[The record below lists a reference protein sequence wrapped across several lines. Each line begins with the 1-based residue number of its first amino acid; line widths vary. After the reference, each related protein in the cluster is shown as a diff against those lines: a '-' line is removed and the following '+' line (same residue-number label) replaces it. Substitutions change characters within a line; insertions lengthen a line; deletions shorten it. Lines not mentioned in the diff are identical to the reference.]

1 MGSVNKKQAQVP
13 ANEKL
18 VSVETTELKDRLNRL
33 YSRMRSST
41 STRRAELGHFDS
53 LWDLKELALLEHR
66 QTVEVPETWLAETE
80 EHDKLRA
87 KHGH

>member
-18 VSVETTELKDRLNRL
+18 VSVQTTELKDRLNRI
-33 YSRMRSST
+33 YSRTHSST
-41 STRRAELGHFDS
+41 STRGAELGHFDS

-66 QTVEVPETWLAETE
+66 QTLEVPETWLAEAVE
-80 EHDKLRA
+80 QDHV